1 VDSSGGVVESDGISP
16 PIMED
21 MTVFHLVPVQMD
33 CQSHLSIDLPKTKTK
48 IEKKKELKHGWMICT

>member
-1 VDSSGGVVESDGISP
+1 VDSSGISP

-21 MTVFHLVPVQMD
+21 MNVFHLVPVQMD

-48 IEKKKELKHGWMICT
+48 IEKKKGLKHGWMICT